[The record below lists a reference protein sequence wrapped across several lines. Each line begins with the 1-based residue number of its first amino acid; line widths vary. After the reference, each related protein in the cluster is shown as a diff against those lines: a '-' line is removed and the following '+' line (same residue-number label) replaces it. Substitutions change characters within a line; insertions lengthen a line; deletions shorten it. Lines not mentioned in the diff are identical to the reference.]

1 MNKIVIGSMVITE
14 WTSPGS
20 NLDME
25 DSILSQA
32 DLLIERCLHKMLYD
46 KEKDTLLKKSR
57 AVPDRGWFLEKV
69 LER

>member
-1 MNKIVIGSMVITE
+1 
-14 WTSPGS
+14 
-20 NLDME
+20 ME

-57 AVPDRGWFLEKV
+57 AVPDRG
-69 LER
+69 